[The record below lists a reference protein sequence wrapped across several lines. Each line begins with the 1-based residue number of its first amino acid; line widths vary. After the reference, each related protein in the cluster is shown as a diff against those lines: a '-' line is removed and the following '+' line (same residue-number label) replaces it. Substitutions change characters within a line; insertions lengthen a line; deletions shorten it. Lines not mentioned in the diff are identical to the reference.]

1 MKSVD
6 VCRGCGKEYHKKYP
20 NQRYCSQE
28 CLVEARKIQSWKSR
42 HKARMDASAPNI
54 TINDMVKAMIRL
66 SKERGYTVQYGELQ
80 TDLITGRVKIRG
92 GKII

>member
-1 MKSVD
+1 MNKVELC
-6 VCRGCGKEYHKKYP
+6 VGCGKEFTRQYP
-20 NQRYCSQE
+20 NQRYCSGE
-28 CLVEARKIQSWKSR
+28 CRI
-42 HKARMDASAPNI
+42 KARRIRGWKHKNEPREVTATPRI

-80 TDLITGRVKIRG
+80 TDLMMGKVKVRG

>member
-1 MKSVD
+1 MKNID
-6 VCRGCGKEYHKKYP
+6 VCKNCGKEYHKKYP

-28 CLVEARKIQSWKSR
+28 CLAEARRIQSWKQS
-42 HKARMDASAPNI
+42 HKARMVVATPKI

-80 TDLITGRVKIRG
+80 TDLITGRVKVR
-92 GKII
+92 

>member
-1 MKSVD
+1 MNKVD
-6 VCRGCGKEYHKKYP
+6 LCRGCGKEYLKQQP
-20 NQRYCSQE
+20 NQHYCSKE
-28 CLVEARKIQSWKSR
+28 CLLEARRIRGWKR
-42 HKARMDASAPNI
+42 KNEPRVVTATPNI

>member
-1 MKSVD
+1 MNKVD
-6 VCRGCGKEYHKKYP
+6 LCRGCGKEFTLQYP
-20 NQRYCSQE
+20 NQRYCSVE
-28 CLVEARKIQSWKSR
+28 CRVEARRIRGWKR
-42 HKARMDASAPNI
+42 KNEPREVKATPKI